1 MKKKVWIAIGI
12 AAVFLLM
19 AGVSVYRQAFAKG
32 PELKTAY
39 PVQEEITEQI
49 MIPGTVKLVNEQKVY
64 ASPEKGEIKELL
76 VEEGDSVK
84 KGEVLAK
91 FDEQALTL
99 ELEKVNLQAESGY
112 LKISQLEKQEDQLG
126 DKEKELR
133 KQAGKK
139 EADKQIQP
147 ERDQLKLEK
156 RLANLELSQV
166 LLQKKDIE
174 ERLGELEIKS
184 SIDGEVLQVNKE
196 TSSDPASA
204 GKPVI
209 YIGDLKA
216 IGASGLLSEFDSLKV
231 REGQTAILRS
241 DAIPEKEWKG
251 EVSEVADMPEESQA
265 VNPAENSA
273 PQYRVGITVKD
284 MSLKPGFQ
292 LIMEIETD
300 KKKALT
306 VPATAVITGD
316 SSVYVFVVKDQKSYK
331 QEVETGVASGNKIE
345 ITSGLDETD
354 LIITDPSEQLKD
366 GMEVDVK

>member
-1 MKKKVWIAIGI
+1 MKKKVWIAIGV

-32 PELKTAY
+32 PEVKTAH

-49 MIPGTVKLVNEQKVY
+49 MIPGTVELMNEQKIY
-64 ASPEKGEIKELL
+64 ASPEKGEIKEFL

-91 FDEQALTL
+91 FDEQALEL
-99 ELEKVNLQAESGY
+99 ELEKVKLQAESGY

-126 DKEKELR
+126 DKKKELR
-133 KQAGKK
+133 KQAGEK

-174 ERLGELEIKS
+174 KRLGELEVKS
-184 SIDGEVLQVNKE
+184 TMDGVVLQVNKAA
-196 TSSDPASA
+196 SSDPASA

-209 YIGDLKA
+209 YVGDLKA

-231 REGQTAILRS
+231 KEGQKVTLRS
-241 DAIPEKEWKG
+241 DAIPEKKWKG
-251 EVSEVADMPEESQA
+251 EVSEVADMPEENQGM
-265 VNPAENSA
+265 NPAENSA
-273 PQYRVGITVKD
+273 PQYRVEITVKE

-306 VPATAVITGD
+306 VPANSVITGD
-316 SSVYVFVVKDQKSYK
+316 SSVYLFVVRDQKSYK
-331 QEVETGVASGNKIE
+331 QEVETGAASGNKIE
-345 ITSGLDETD
+345 ITSGLKEKD
-354 LIITDPSEQLKD
+354 LIITNPSDQLKD
-366 GMEVDVK
+366 GMEVDAK

>member
-1 MKKKVWIAIGI
+1 MKKKVWIAIGVT
-12 AAVFLLM
+12 AVVLLM
-19 AGVSVYRQAFAKG
+19 AGVSIYRQAFAKG
-32 PELKTAY
+32 PEVKTAH

-49 MIPGTVKLVNEQKVY
+49 MIPGTVKLVNEQKIY
-64 ASPEKGEIKELL
+64 ASPENGEIKEFL
-76 VEEGDSVK
+76 VDEGDSVK
-84 KGEVLAK
+84 KGEVLAR
-91 FDEQALTL
+91 FDEQALAL
-99 ELEKVNLQAESGY
+99 ELDKVKLQAESGY
-112 LKISQLEKQEDQLG
+112 LKINQLEKQENELG

-139 EADKQIQP
+139 EAEKQIQP

-174 ERLGELEIKS
+174 KRLEELEIKS
-184 SIDGEVLQVNKE
+184 TMDGVVLQVNKE
-196 TSSDPASA
+196 TSSDPSSA

-231 REGQTAILRS
+231 SEGQKVTLRS
-241 DAIPEKEWKG
+241 DAIPDKEWKG
-251 EVSEVADMPEESQA
+251 EVSEVADMPEENQGI
-265 VNPAENSA
+265 NPAENSA
-273 PQYRVGITVKD
+273 PQYRVEISVKE

-300 KKKALT
+300 KKKAIT
-306 VPATAVITGD
+306 VPANAVVTGD
-316 SSVYVFVVKDQKSYK
+316 SNVYVFVVRDQKSYQ

-345 ITSGLDETD
+345 ITGGLKEKD
-354 LIITDPSEQLKD
+354 LIITNPTDQLKD
-366 GMEVDVK
+366 GVEVDAK